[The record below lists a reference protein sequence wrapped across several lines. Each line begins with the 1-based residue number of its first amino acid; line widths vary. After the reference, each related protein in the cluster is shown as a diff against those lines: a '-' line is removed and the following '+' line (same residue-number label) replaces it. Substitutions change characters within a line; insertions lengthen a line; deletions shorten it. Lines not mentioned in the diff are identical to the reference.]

1 MRPMPAAGATGK
13 ATDGASRWPGL
24 QPDQWPY
31 PLWIAHRGAGRL
43 APENTLAAFR
53 LGHAYGYRM
62 FECDVRLSADGLPFL
77 LHDDDLERTTS
88 GHGPA
93 AALEWSALS
102 QLDAGSWHS
111 ARFCAEPLASL
122 SEVMRFCQ
130 AADCALNVELKPAP
144 GSERETGL
152 IVAEALVREW
162 RGALPPLLSS
172 FSSAALE
179 GARTGAAWLPRA
191 LLVEHADTACV
202 GAAQA
207 LGCVAMVVEHGQIE
221 PQFAATVSAAG
232 LVLLSYTVND
242 ELEVLRLL
250 GLGVQG
256 LITDRVDGFKP
267 GS

>member
-1 MRPMPAAGATGK
+1 MRAMPAAGATGK
-13 ATDGASRWPGL
+13 ATDEVSLWPCPRL
-24 QPDQWPY
+24 DAWPY

-111 ARFCAEPLASL
+111 APYFAEPLASL
-122 SEVMRFCQ
+122 SEVVRFCHE
-130 AADCALNVELKPAP
+130 ADCALNVELKPAP
-144 GSERETGL
+144 GTEHDTGCV
-152 IVAEALVREW
+152 VAETLVREW

-172 FSSAALE
+172 FSGAALE
-179 GARTGAAWLPRA
+179 GARTAAAWLPRA
-191 LLVEHADTACV
+191 LLVEQVDAGCV
-202 GAAQA
+202 QAALA
-207 LGCVAMVVEHGQIE
+207 LGCVAMVVEHAQIE
-221 PQFAATVSAAG
+221 PQLVATVSAAG

-242 ELEVLRLL
+242 EPEVQRLL

-267 GS
+267 GA